1 LDWLRTWNDEQP
13 RNRKVAVAGLDLY
26 SLHESIARV
35 IAYLDEVD
43 PKAARVARQRY
54 GCLTPYQSDP
64 QMYGLAAMTEGYR
77 HCEDDVVRMLAEL
90 LGRRF
95 KYAAAHPDGEAFID
109 AAQNARLVANAE
121 RYYREM
127 YRSGVSSWNL
137 RDEHMFETLVALI
150 DARGDPRGAVVWAH
164 NSHLGDA
171 SATEM
176 AARGELN
183 VGRLVRERFGDE
195 AYLVGFGTHR
205 GTVAAAHGWDGEVQV
220 MDVRPSHEDSYER
233 RFHDSR
239 VGIGS
244 LGLRT
249 PRPSEARTQLLTARL
264 ERAIGVVY
272 RPETELMSHYFEAV
286 LPVQFD
292 EYVWIDRTTA
302 VTPLVRGQHA
312 PLTEGHPFATLDV

>member
-1 LDWLRTWNDEQP
+1 
-13 RNRKVAVAGLDLY
+13 
-26 SLHESIARV
+26 
-35 IAYLDEVD
+35 
-43 PKAARVARQRY
+43 
-54 GCLTPYQSDP
+54 
-64 QMYGLAAMTEGYR
+64 
-77 HCEDDVVRMLAEL
+77 VVRMLAEL

-95 KYAAAHPDGEAFID
+95 KYAAAHPDGEAFLD

-150 DARGDPRGAVVWAH
+150 EARGDPRGAVVWAH

-176 AARGELN
+176 ASRGELN
-183 VGRLVRERFGDE
+183 VGQLVRERFGDE
-195 AYLVGFGTHR
+195 AYLVGFGTDR
-205 GTVAAAHGWDGEVQV
+205 GTVAAAHAWDGEVQV

-233 RFHDSR
+233 TFHDSR
-239 VGIGS
+239 VAIGS

-249 PRPSEARTQLLTARL
+249 PRPSDARTQLLTARL

-272 RPETELMSHYFEAV
+272 RPETELMSHYFGAV

-292 EYVWIDRTTA
+292 EYVWIDETTA

-312 PLTEGHPFATLDV
+312 PLAEGHPFATLDV